1 MYASTFAKQ
10 LFHIHLGYGV
20 HTEPR
25 GAVGKGPAD
34 AAAGAEGE
42 GVVGPTPVADEVAVG
57 VAPRA

>member
-25 GAVGKGPAD
+25 GAVDEGPMGV
-34 AAAGAEGE
+34 AAGAKGE
-42 GVVGPTPVADEVAVG
+42 GV
-57 VAPRA
+57 RCNSRNFNK